1 MPGKTLVATLIACA
15 LLAAV
20 LTAGCAKAPF
30 FRPPGDKIASCTGKL
45 RQESG
50 GTVRFTISVYRS
62 GDSEIALYASI
73 PRNGI
78 RYATVEDISFDDG
91 VVTIVFENPEKT
103 VTGAIAGDSLKFEGK
118 WDGVEA
124 AFTFRIDD

>member
-1 MPGKTLVATLIACA
+1 MRGKPIAAALIACA

-50 GTVRFTISVYRS
+50 DTVRFTLSVYRS
-62 GDSEIALYASI
+62 DDSDIALYASI
-73 PRNGI
+73 PRKGI
-78 RYATVEDISFDDG
+78 RCAVVEDMSFDDG
-91 VVTIVFENPEKT
+91 VLTLVLENPEKT
-103 VTGAIAGDSLKFEGK
+103 VTGAIAGDSLKFEGR
-118 WDGVEA
+118 WDGIEA
-124 AFTFRIDD
+124 AFTFRLDD